1 MPPIDNSLSTPNRQ
15 RFAGVA
21 RACCNNSLRASPS
34 PSAKIHSQHSEF
46 GGAPTGMV
54 DTPTILDEAA
64 VSPDLS
70 QPLPPP
76 ASPTTP
82 ALLYRRLSELLTSVP
97 GPQVRWSR
105 ATLAALLALFCSWAA
120 LFYATWARWGN
131 LTVDSGHEM
140 YVPTMLAAGKMLYR
154 DVWFMYGP
162 AAPYFNSYLFRL
174 FGAHLSVLYWAG
186 ALAGLGSAIFLFL
199 TGMSLGSWVIGWTA
213 GVVVLIEAFE
223 PGIFCF
229 PLPYSF
235 AAVYGCLTVCIF
247 LWMIVQRMRSGRW
260 TWMLGA
266 GLAAAVAA
274 LLKLEFGLA
283 CYGALGFLV
292 VVDSLRQRS
301 WKPVWQ
307 AAVALLPG
315 VLACVL
321 VARWMV
327 SIAGLDFITQENIM
341 SWPTSYFMKAYGKMW
356 LAHTGFDL
364 RRAALVSA
372 VGRVCAFAC
381 VALGIRLL
389 LRRGRRGAMLLLA
402 IGAAVVALNS
412 LPPVLMVKG
421 VVLLGQSTVPTILR
435 GISILVALAIT
446 RHLSIGRKQD
456 LSSLLLVLLG
466 LGVAIAVSFSPVLIL
481 QATLA
486 LGRIAFPVD
495 MVLIVGLAAIGWWL
509 AHARNLSNGSFAI
522 AVLFTFSFLLAFR
535 ILSGMQSEGYP
546 IYYTGPVLLSLLFL
560 ELALTVPG
568 LRSSASFA
576 LRAELIV
583 CGCCLF
589 WVITHAEVFNPRPD
603 DLALLDTERGVIWA
617 PKHLVNNYQTA
628 IAFMKEKAAA
638 GDSVL
643 SVPEDTSL
651 YFLSGAVC
659 PTRVYQFT
667 PGVLAPGKMTDDTI
681 NEIERKKVRYLLW
694 SNRAFPEYG
703 VPVFGA
709 DYDTMFAG
717 YLRSH
722 YRLLAPLIANND
734 HGWNA
739 VVWERLP
746 EPGL

>member
-1 MPPIDNSLSTPNRQ
+1 MI
-15 RFAGVA
+15 
-21 RACCNNSLRASPS
+21 
-34 PSAKIHSQHSEF
+34 
-46 GGAPTGMV
+46 
-54 DTPTILDEAA
+54 DTPTILDEAP
-64 VSPDLS
+64 VSPHPS
-70 QPLPPP
+70 QPLSLQ

-82 ALLYRRLSELLTSVP
+82 APLRRRLSELLTSVP

-105 ATLAALLALFCSWAA
+105 ATCAALVALICSWAA

-131 LTVDSGHEM
+131 LTIDSGHEM
-140 YVPTMLAAGKMLYR
+140 YVPAALAAGKMLYR

-174 FGAHLSVLYWAG
+174 FGAHLRVLYWAG
-186 ALAGLGSAIFLFL
+186 SLAALGSAIFLFL

-247 LWMIVQRMRSGRW
+247 LWMIVQRIRSRRW

-266 GLAAAVAA
+266 GSAAAVAA

-283 CYGALGFLV
+283 CYGALGV
-292 VVDSLRQRS
+292 VVVADSLRQRS
-301 WKPVWQ
+301 WKLVWQ

-315 VLACVL
+315 ILACVL

-327 SIAGLDFITQENIM
+327 SIAGLDFITQENFM

-372 VGRVCAFAC
+372 AVRVCAFAG

-389 LRRGRRGAMLLLA
+389 LRRGRRGAVLLLV

-412 LPPVLMVKG
+412 LAPGLMVKG
-421 VVLLGQSTVPTILR
+421 VVLLGQSTVPIILI
-435 GISILVALAIT
+435 GSSILVALAIT

-466 LGVAIAVSFSPVLIL
+466 LGVAIAVSFSPALLL

-486 LGRIAFPVD
+486 LDRIAFPVD

-509 AHARNLSNGSFAI
+509 AHVRNLSNGSFAI
-522 AVLFTFSFLLAFR
+522 AILFTFSFLLAFR

-560 ELALTVPG
+560 ELALAVPG
-568 LRSSASFA
+568 LRRSASFA

-583 CGCCLF
+583 CGYCLF
-589 WVITHAEVFNPRPD
+589 WVSAHAEVFNPRLD
-603 DLALLDTERGVIWA
+603 DLALLNTERGVIWA
-617 PKHLVNNYQTA
+617 PKHLVNNYRPA

-694 SNRAFPEYG
+694 SNRTFPEYG
-703 VPVFGA
+703 VPLFGV
-709 DYDTMFAG
+709 DFDTALAA
-717 YLRSH
+717 YLKLH
-722 YRLLAPLIANND
+722 YSSMGPLVDNNEE
-734 HGWNA
+734 GWKA
-739 VVWERLP
+739 TVWERIP
-746 EPGL
+746 NPASQ